1 MSKKLTFNLIDIYTD
16 INTFITQM
24 TLVVNEMLDEDYV
37 LPTEFGVY
45 IFTPIWRRFK
55 IVTLVLKTRMM
66 VLHPLRIIL
75 QIKYKRL
82 VLISLV
88 GVKQILNTLKQLQT
102 TIIKTSHSANN

>member
-45 IFTPIWRRFK
+45 IFTPIWRRF
-55 IVTLVLKTRMM
+55 
-66 VLHPLRIIL
+66 
-75 QIKYKRL
+75 
-82 VLISLV
+82 
-88 GVKQILNTLKQLQT
+88 
-102 TIIKTSHSANN
+102 